1 MPQLISSSD
10 KGLDNIL
17 NRLTLD
23 DALNYLNVVA
33 LVQAKE
39 IANTIAAL
47 THKLKELQSH
57 LRVSHKP

>member
-23 DALNYLNVVA
+23 DALNYLDVIA

-47 THKLKELQSH
+47 THKLKELQSN
-57 LRVSHKP
+57 LRVSH

>member
-23 DALNYLNVVA
+23 DALNYLDVVA
-33 LVQAKE
+33 LIQAKE
-39 IANTIAAL
+39 IAHALTAL
-47 THKLKELQSH
+47 THELKELQSN
-57 LRVSHKP
+57 LRVSH